1 MENRSRAFLVFLICL
16 ACCSE
21 SYGAR
26 LDAYGK
32 VVSLLSP
39 GEDDLSESAV
49 RSFFKLLE
57 KRVQWADV
65 SCEKVRLLYSSPLL
79 QAALGWGRG
88 PAPPL
93 PRVRVLHRPR
103 AERLKDETSLLEE
116 NVGQL
121 VSNYTSSSGLQ
132 VEGFFKVAAACCLF
146 LSSPSNTCTAIQ
158 EGRWAQETDHFIQS
172 FLAHSDHGDS
182 HEEGVSLGREGLE
195 ELLHDME
202 EYYLPGGHDEPCL
215 SLTDILQESNAT
227 DKDHQDADPHT
238 DLDTVLGIII
248 YHVLRGDCL
257 MAHSL
262 PDKEFFMDYIF
273 SHFSSGNITVT
284 DLDNLMNALNLGH
297 LRGNSDHDH
306 DHDHSQEVHDGGEG
320 LRHSHEES
328 LLSNSSWEGMC
339 FSAQELLRIYQL
351 NSSGLSRDQ
360 FTQLSPALIQ
370 QLLSK
375 ACVETS
381 PTTDP
386 TSDSLSITERYV
398 YATLANI
405 VICLVAMFGIV
416 VLLCT
421 SCSNLFQICIQFC
434 ISLAVGSLTGD
445 ALLHLLPTFLGLH
458 VHGEGQSDGHDHSE
472 ENSTYIFKLLV
483 VLGGIYYFF
492 LMEKIFSIISRKN
505 SEPHHHGEE
514 GDQHHCDHGKVLQ
527 MYQREKKNKL
537 STSQADLV
545 DGENNVKSFPEPAP
559 RTREQKLLPYMITI
573 SDGIHNFADGLAMG
587 AAFSLSWRSGL
598 ATSLAVLCH
607 ELPHELGDFA
617 VLLHCGVSVK
627 KALLLNVGS
636 ALTSFIGLYIAL
648 SVSTDTV
655 AKQWIA
661 AVTTGLFLYVGLA
674 DMLPSMIHA
683 DSKRPWLM
691 FALQNLG
698 LLTGWGILLLLSFFE
713 DKIGV

>member
-1 MENRSRAFLVFLICL
+1 MENRSRAFLGFLICL

-65 SCEKVRLLYSSPLL
+65 SCEK
-79 QAALGWGRG
+79 
-88 PAPPL
+88 
-93 PRVRVLHRPR
+93 
-103 AERLKDETSLLEE
+103 SLLEE
-116 NVGQL
+116 NIGQL

-146 LSSPSNTCTAIQ
+146 LSSPSNTCMAIQ

-172 FLAHSDHGDS
+172 ILAHSDHGDS
-182 HEEGVSLGREGLE
+182 HEEVVSLGTEGLE
-195 ELLHDME
+195 ELLHDMG
-202 EYYLPGGHDEPCL
+202 EYYLPDRHDEPCL
-215 SLTDILQESNAT
+215 SLTDILQESNMT
-227 DKDHQDADPHT
+227 DKHHQDADPHT
-238 DLDTVLGIII
+238 NLDTVLGIII

-284 DLDNLMNALNLGH
+284 DLNNLMNALNLGH
-297 LRGNSDHDH
+297 LRGNSDHDHDH

-328 LLSNSSWEGMC
+328 LLSNSSWDRMC

-386 TSDSLSITERYV
+386 TNNSLSITERYV

-458 VHGEGQSDGHDHSE
+458 VHGQGRSDGHDHSE
-472 ENSTYIFKLLV
+472 ENLTYIFKLLV

-514 GDQHHCDHGKVLQ
+514 GDPHHCDHGKVLQ

-545 DGENNVKSFPEPAP
+545 DGENNVKSFPEAAP

-655 AKQWIA
+655 AKEWIA

>member
-1 MENRSRAFLVFLICL
+1 MENRSRVLLVFLICL

-21 SYGAR
+21 SHGAR

-65 SCEKVRLLYSSPLL
+65 SCEK
-79 QAALGWGRG
+79 
-88 PAPPL
+88 
-93 PRVRVLHRPR
+93 
-103 AERLKDETSLLEE
+103 SLLEE

-132 VEGFFKVAAACCLF
+132 AEGFFKVAAGCCLF
-146 LSSPSNTCTAIQ
+146 LSSPINTCTAIL

-172 FLAHSDHGDS
+172 ILAHNDHGDS

-195 ELLHDME
+195 KLLHDME
-202 EYYLPGGHDEPCL
+202 EYYLPDQHDEPCL
-215 SLTDILQESNAT
+215 SLTDILQESNVT
-227 DKDHQDADPHT
+227 DKDHQEADQHT
-238 DLDTVLGIII
+238 DLDAVLGIII

-257 MAHSL
+257 TAQSL
-262 PDKEFFMDYIF
+262 PDKEFFLDYIF
-273 SHFSSGNITVT
+273 SHFSSGNFTVT

-297 LRGNSDHDH
+297 MTGNSDHDHDH

-328 LLSNSSWEGMC
+328 QLSNSSWDGMC

-375 ACVETS
+375 ACVETG

-386 TSDSLSITERYV
+386 TGDSLSITERYV

-405 VICLVAMFGIV
+405 VICLMAMFGIV

-472 ENSTYIFKLLV
+472 EDSTYIFKLLV

-492 LMEKIFSIISRKN
+492 LMEKIFSIITRKN

-514 GDQHHCDHGKVLQ
+514 GDPHHCDHGKVLQ
-527 MYQREKKNKL
+527 MYQRERKNKL

-545 DGENNVKSFPEPAP
+545 DGENNVKSFPEPAL

-573 SDGIHNFADGLAMG
+573 SDGIHNFADGLAIG

-655 AKQWIA
+655 AKEWIA

>member
-1 MENRSRAFLVFLICL
+1 METGNRVFLLFLICL
-16 ACCSE
+16 ACCFE
-21 SYGAR
+21 SHGAR
-26 LDAYGK
+26 EDAYGK

-39 GEDDLSESAV
+39 GADNLSAGAV

-57 KRVQWADV
+57 KRVQWSDV
-65 SCEKVRLLYSSPLL
+65 SCGKSI
-79 QAALGWGRG
+79 
-88 PAPPL
+88 
-93 PRVRVLHRPR
+93 
-103 AERLKDETSLLEE
+103 LED
-116 NVGQL
+116 NIGQL

-132 VEGFFKVAAACCLF
+132 VEGFFRVAAGCCLF
-146 LSSPSNTCTAIQ
+146 LSSVSNTCTAIR

-172 FLAHSDHGDS
+172 ILAHSDHSDS
-182 HEEGVSLGREGLE
+182 HEEEVSLGTEGLE
-195 ELLHDME
+195 KLLHDME
-202 EYYLPGGHDEPCL
+202 MYYIPEGHDEHCL
-215 SLTDILQESNAT
+215 SLTDILQESNVT
-227 DKDHQDADPHT
+227 DEDHQGADPHT
-238 DLDTVLGIII
+238 DLDEVLGIII
-248 YHVLRGDCL
+248 YHVLQGDC
-257 MAHSL
+257 MTARSL

-273 SHFSSGNITVT
+273 NHFSSGNITVG

-297 LRGNSDHDH
+297 TGEDGDHDH
-306 DHDHSQEVHDGGEG
+306 DHYQEVLDGGEG
-320 LRHSHEES
+320 PRHSHMEPQ
-328 LLSNSSWEGMC
+328 LFNSSWDKTC

-351 NSSGLSRDQ
+351 NTSGLSRDQ

-375 ACVETS
+375 ACSETN
-381 PTTDP
+381 PTTDH
-386 TSDSLSITERYV
+386 TDGKLSTTERYM

-458 VHGEGQSDGHDHSE
+458 VHGEEQSDGHDHSE
-472 ENSTYIFKLLV
+472 KNMTYTYKLLV

-492 LMEKIFSIISRKN
+492 LMETIFSIMTQKKSK
-505 SEPHHHGEE
+505 SHQHEEE
-514 GDQHHCDHGKVLQ
+514 GDPHHCDHGKVLQ
-527 MYQREKKNKL
+527 MYQRDKKSKL
-537 STSQADLV
+537 SISQADLV
-545 DGENNVKSFPEPAP
+545 DGENKVKSFPEPAP
-559 RTREQKLLPYMITI
+559 RTREQRLLPYMITI
-573 SDGIHNFADGLAMG
+573 SDGIHNFADGLAIG
-587 AAFSLSWRSGL
+587 AAFSVSWRSGL

-627 KALLLNVGS
+627 KALLLNLGS

-655 AKQWIA
+655 AKEWIA
-661 AVTTGLFLYVGLA
+661 AVTSGLFLYVGLA
-674 DMLPSMIHA
+674 DMLPSMIHVNS
-683 DSKRPWLM
+683 DRPWLM

-698 LLTGWGILLLLSFFE
+698 LLTGWGILLLLSFYE
-713 DKIGV
+713 DKIGF

>member
-1 MENRSRAFLVFLICL
+1 MENRSRVFLLAFLICL
-16 ACCSE
+16 ARCAE
-21 SYGAR
+21 SHDTR
-26 LDAYGK
+26 QVVYGK
-32 VVSLLSP
+32 VVNLLAP

-57 KRVQWADV
+57 KRVQWVGV
-65 SCEKVRLLYSSPLL
+65 SCEKSV
-79 QAALGWGRG
+79 
-88 PAPPL
+88 
-93 PRVRVLHRPR
+93 
-103 AERLKDETSLLEE
+103 LEE
-116 NVGQL
+116 NIHQL

-132 VEGFFKVAAACCLF
+132 EDGFFRLAAGCCLF
-146 LSSPSNTCTAIQ
+146 LSSASNTCTAIR
-158 EGRWAQETDHFIQS
+158 EDRWAQETDHFIQS
-172 FLAHSDHGDS
+172 VLTHDDHTGNHD
-182 HEEGVSLGREGLE
+182 EGFSLGTEGLHK
-195 ELLHDME
+195 LLHDME
-202 EYYLPGGHDEPCL
+202 ESYLPESHDDHCL
-215 SLTDILQESNAT
+215 SLTDILHESNVT
-227 DKDHQDADPHT
+227 DHGHQQADPHT
-238 DLDTVLGIII
+238 DLDTVLGTII
-248 YHVLRGDCL
+248 YHVLLGDC
-257 MAHSL
+257 MSAHSL
-262 PDKEFFMDYIF
+262 PEKEFFMDYIF
-273 SHFSSGNITVT
+273 SHFGQDNITVR
-284 DLDNLMNALNLGH
+284 DLESLMNALNLGH
-297 LRGNSDHDH
+297 LGGSNNHVPDHDH
-306 DHDHSQEVHDGGEG
+306 DHDHDHRQEAHGGREG
-320 LRHSHEES
+320 PRHSHEEPQVS
-328 LLSNSSWEGMC
+328 FSSWNETC
-339 FSAQELLRIYQL
+339 FSAQELLRIYHL

-375 ACVETS
+375 ACTETS

-386 TSDSLSITERYV
+386 TGDPLSITERYL
-398 YATLANI
+398 YATLANT
-405 VICLVAMFGIV
+405 VICLMALFGIV

-421 SCSNLFQICIQFC
+421 SCSSLFQLCIQFC

-458 VHGEGQSDGHDHSE
+458 VHGEGPSDGHDHSE
-472 ENSTYIFKLLV
+472 ENSTHIFKLLV
-483 VLGGIYYFF
+483 VLGGIYYFY
-492 LMEKIFSIISRKN
+492 LLETIFSIITRKN
-505 SEPHHHGEE
+505 TDHHHHHGEE
-514 GDQHHCDHGKVLQ
+514 GDPHHCDHGKVLQ
-527 MYQREKKNKL
+527 MYQREKKKKL

-545 DGENNVKSFPEPAP
+545 DGENNNKSIPEPAP

-648 SVSTDTV
+648 SISTDTT
-655 AKQWIA
+655 AKEWIA

-683 DSKRPWLM
+683 EHKRPWLM

-698 LLTGWGILLLLSFFE
+698 LWTGWGILLLLSFFE
-713 DKIGV
+713 DRIGV